1 MLAGLESG
9 ALPAI
14 NKPMTHRPPTV
25 NTDESKFLRRSRPSA
40 VGFRLSSLLPSA
52 PRPGQRTTS
61 HRCFC
66 RQPCARC
73 LLSTGG
79 CPRTGIRRAGTARS
93 RVRGQ
98 VELGWRALRT
108 PTLPARFW
116 VSHFGDII
124 PGSCTLSLQ
133 WKDLQSHL
141 DRLPDARIHSIPSHL
156 RSPQGC
162 GIHSARDPVTD
173 KGPQDTHGF

>member
-14 NKPMTHRPPTV
+14 NKPMTRRPPIV
-25 NTDESKFLRRSRPSA
+25 NTDESKFLRRSKPSA
-40 VGFRLSSLLPSA
+40 VRSSLSSLLPSA

-79 CPRTGIRRAGTARS
+79 CPPTGIRRAGTARY

-98 VELGWRALRT
+98 VELGWRAL
-108 PTLPARFW
+108 PAHFW
-116 VSHFGDII
+116 VLHFGDII

-141 DRLPDARIHSIPSHL
+141 DRPPDARICSIPSHL

-162 GIHSARDPVTD
+162 GIHSIRDPVTD